1 MGTTVLLLVDDDP
14 TVQEMLGAE
23 LSDAGFEI
31 VTAGDGT
38 RALAELDADTTRFGG
53 VITDIRLGRGPDG
66 WDLGRRARELVAGI
80 PVIYI
85 TGDSSHEWSSKGVPN
100 SVVIAKPF
108 VPAQIITAIALLI
121 NDADMHR
128 VC

>member
-1 MGTTVLLLVDDDP
+1 MLLVDDDP

>member
-23 LSDAGFEI
+23 LSDAGFKI
-31 VTAGDGT
+31 VAVGDGT
-38 RALAELDADTTRFGG
+38 QAIAELDADATRFGG
-53 VITDIRLGRGPDG
+53 VITDIRLGEGPDG
-66 WDLGRRARELVAGI
+66 WDLGRHARELVAGI

-128 VC
+128 NC

>member
-1 MGTTVLLLVDDDP
+1 LLLVDDDP